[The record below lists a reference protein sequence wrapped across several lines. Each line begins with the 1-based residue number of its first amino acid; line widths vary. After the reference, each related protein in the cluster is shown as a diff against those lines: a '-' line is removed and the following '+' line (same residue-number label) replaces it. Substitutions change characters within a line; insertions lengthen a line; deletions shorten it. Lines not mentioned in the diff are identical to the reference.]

1 MLAQEVAYV
10 TAQLRRLLEQV
21 GPFDSRHVSA
31 RGVAGVAGGAFLL
44 VRGTRERLPLPHSQ
58 PRALRHTTVLLPL
71 SCGRDGWPGSAP
83 PSPPHGSTWCVCQAR
98 PAEPVIIAR
107 CGEMERV
114 QVEVE
119 ESESE
124 EEAEAPPPVV
134 AAPPQHTDDEE
145 SKASSRSSS
154 SSSSAPKKKRRKE
167 EKKKGSKRR
176 EKEKKI
182 KKKSKKS
189 KKEKKRS

>member
-1 MLAQEVAYV
+1 M
-10 TAQLRRLLEQV
+10 RRLAAAAV
-21 GPFDSRHVSA
+21 RAVSRHA
-31 RGVAGVAGGAFLL
+31 RAAA
-44 VRGTRERLPLPHSQ
+44 LPHSQ

-167 EKKKGSKRR
+167 EKKKQSKRR

>member
-1 MLAQEVAYV
+1 MRSPR
-10 TAQLRRLLEQV
+10 LRLPEGGGGCRAS
-21 GPFDSRHVSA
+21 GARHA
-31 RGVAGVAGGAFLL
+31 RAASPL
-44 VRGTRERLPLPHSQ
+44 VRPEWLARL
-58 PRALRHTTVLLPL
+58 
-71 SCGRDGWPGSAP
+71 SAAVAAARLHLVCVA
-83 PSPPHGSTWCVCQAR
+83 SHWCVWQAR

-107 CGEMERV
+107 CGEMERI

-124 EEAEAPPPVV
+124 EEPEAPPPVV

-167 EKKKGSKRR
+167 EKKKQSKRR

-182 KKKSKKS
+182 KKKRKKT